1 MDKRGGNTYD
11 ESTDLRRVLKIKV
24 KRLGDGARGR
34 EKRSRERQQ
43 AQPMDTQ

>member
-1 MDKRGGNTYD
+1 MVGNTHD

-34 EKRSRERQQ
+34 GKRSRERPQVQ
-43 AQPMDTQ
+43 LMDTQ